1 MKLTNFQIKLAWI
14 VGIGSI
20 ICLWI
25 AFPFIFKTL
34 LSFYS
39 FPEKFNEFGAFGDI
53 YGSLNTLISSIAL
66 CAVAFSTWL
75 QVTSLKET
83 RKANKDQVILAREA
97 HDEQIKESRNAIFTS
112 KFYSLLQYKDAK
124 LKHINF
130 TSIDESIKNTEK
142 QNISGFEL
150 METLAHTFYHDILR
164 YHSTSYTDFSLD
176 ELRNDLMKESSK
188 HVSNSISSLIS
199 FFYIHCEI
207 VKLIADADIDD
218 SDKEFFKSTFYSSM
232 FQTEQIFLFW
242 ISPMYDFTKIL
253 KKGFVFNQIG
263 YDENLK
269 KYALKYY
276 DASFFSDA
284 AWKKIFAENSQ
295 NNETQP

>member
-20 ICLWI
+20 IFLWI

-83 RKANKDQVILAREA
+83 RKANNDQLILAREA

-130 TSIDESIKNTEK
+130 TLIDESIKNTEK

-150 METLAHTFYHDILR
+150 METLAHTFYYDILKS
-164 YHSTSYTDFSLD
+164 HSTSYTDFSLA
-176 ELRNDLMKESSK
+176 ELRSDLMKVSSK

-207 VKLIADADIDD
+207 VKLIADADISD